1 MFVSRGRV
9 WGCRSGTGGNKVC
22 VNAKAVGN
30 DNPGN
35 NSPGITVGITIG
47 SGAVGQGARQ
57 ELHGLKGAGTHSCKI
72 FLTWPL
78 PGSWGLCTGTK
89 LGKVEFPCGVG
100 ARKELGYPGSTAQP
114 QQGQQSLSVSV
125 HLSVSCTLWGPL
137 TQCNGLCSLGVGFF
151 YQDKLPIIEKQAA
164 IMCSVWGCCLWRDL
178 ALVGGFGTILS
189 QS

>member
-57 ELHGLKGAGTHSCKI
+57 ELHGLKGAGTHTAAKYS
-72 FLTWPL
+72 L
-78 PGSWGLCTGTK
+78 PGHFQGPGGSAQAQNLAKWSFHVGWEQ
-89 LGKVEFPCGVG
+89 GKSSVTLAVLLSPSRVNKVSQYQCIYLFPAPFG
-100 ARKELGYPGSTAQP
+100 
-114 QQGQQSLSVSV
+114 
-125 HLSVSCTLWGPL
+125 
-137 TQCNGLCSLGVGFF
+137 
-151 YQDKLPIIEKQAA
+151 
-164 IMCSVWGCCLWRDL
+164 DL
-178 ALVGGFGTILS
+178 
-189 QS
+189 